1 MRKIVIVAGL
11 LMSAALFTGS
21 PAKAAAVGCLCGKL
35 GAAAVCTA
43 TIADC
48 NLKIGGVCIATCA
61 YEEPKKTRKAWRR
74 HKKK

>member
-11 LMSAALFTGS
+11 LMGAALLTGS
-21 PAKAAAVGCLCGKL
+21 PAKAATVGCLCGKL
-35 GAAAVCTA
+35 GAAAVCTG

-48 NLKIGGVCIATCA
+48 NLKTGGVCIAICA
-61 YEEPKKTRKAWRR
+61 YEEPKVKKTWRR